1 MADAFASQ
9 LNEVQDRL
17 LQELATA
24 PVTLYD
30 IASAVVSPSAEGAV
44 ALTRKARALRS
55 FSRTIDID
63 LLALTAAGVPV
74 SEELRL
80 LVALI
85 QLAQRGALI
94 ANQFE
99 LISEQLTDIDAS
111 VSDRGQ
117 TAGRLA
123 EMARLAAIQLDH
135 ALSAFASLDLESAR
149 DIDSQDDAI
158 DRLNRDV
165 FEATLELDAG
175 PDQRELA
182 LRHVLIA
189 RSLER
194 IGDNAVDIAEQAAF
208 LVTTELQEFTDA
220 STPKLPRARAGDPPG
235 QGPGVTPPRTP

>member
-1 MADAFASQ
+1 MADTFEGQLSQ
-9 LNEVQDRL
+9 TQERI

-24 PVTLYD
+24 PATLSD
-30 IASAVVSPSAEGAV
+30 IATDVVSPSPEGAA

-55 FSRTIDID
+55 FSRSVDVE
-63 LLALTAAGVPV
+63 LLALTTAGVPV
-74 SEELRL
+74 SAELRL

-111 VSDRGQ
+111 VSDRGE

-123 EMARLAAIQLDH
+123 EMARLAGIQLDH
-135 ALSAFASLDLESAR
+135 ALAAFASLDLESAR

-165 FEATLELDAG
+165 FEAALELDGG

-220 STPKLPRARAGDPPG
+220 STPKAPRARASDPSTE
-235 QGPGVTPPRTP
+235 GPRVQHPRTP